1 MKQFSLQEYLENPQR
16 KIVTRNGDKIRIIC
30 TDKKSTGYP
39 IVALLE
45 YSDENTTN
53 KEAVIFYNEKGKI
66 NLCNNNVDL
75 FFATEDE
82 EKNDTSTTTAKITRG
97 GTSMKQ
103 FNLQKYLENPDRK
116 IVTRDGC
123 KARVICTNR
132 NSERYPVVA
141 LVQRGI
147 NENTYCY
154 TRDGL
159 CLGDIRALNDLF
171 FVPEK
176 KEGWVNIY
184 KNEIGTQLGE
194 IYNSKEDA
202 EAMAIKCK
210 TYYITTTK
218 IEWEE

>member
-1 MKQFSLQEYLENPQR
+1 MR
-16 KIVTRNGDKIRIIC
+16 
-30 TDKKSTGYP
+30 
-39 IVALLE
+39 
-45 YSDENTTN
+45 
-53 KEAVIFYNEKGKI
+53 
-66 NLCNNNVDL
+66 
-75 FFATEDE
+75 
-82 EKNDTSTTTAKITRG
+82 
-97 GTSMKQ
+97 Q
-103 FNLQKYLENPDRK
+103 FNLQVYLENPDRK

-147 NENTYCY
+147 FENTYCY

-184 KNEIGTQLGE
+184 KYASGHTHLGE
-194 IYNSKEDA
+194 IYNSKEEA
-202 EAMAIKCK
+202 ETNHVNA
-210 TYYITTTK
+210 YVTTIK